1 MEILLVISAA
11 FLVFLLFFLV
21 FSIKNRKSEEP
32 VRIHNCQ
39 NCGCGERGSDH
50 LDRFRKQAGKPEGC
64 RRRHPSG
71 ADPEFLAPE
80 KSGKGS

>member
-1 MEILLVISAA
+1 METLLAMGAA

-39 NCGCGERGSDH
+39 NCGCGEKANDH
-50 LDRFRKQAGKPEGC
+50 LDRFRKQTGKPEGC
-64 RRRHPSG
+64 RRGQPSG
-71 ADPEFLAPE
+71 SDTEFLAPE
-80 KSGKGS
+80 KSAKDS

>member
-1 MEILLVISAA
+1 METLLAMAAA

-39 NCGCGERGSDH
+39 NCGCGEKANDH
-50 LDRFRKQAGKPEGC
+50 LDRFRKQTGKPEGC

-71 ADPEFLAPE
+71 ADTAFLAPE
-80 KSGKGS
+80 KNGSGS

>member
-1 MEILLVISAA
+1 MEIVLVMGSA

-21 FSIKNRKSEEP
+21 FLIKNRKSDEP

-39 NCGCGERGSDH
+39 NCGCGQKANDQ

-64 RRRHPSG
+64 GNWPASG
-71 ADPEFLAPE
+71 ADMEFPAPVN
-80 KSGKGS
+80 SGKGS